1 MPALREVIFL
11 SQDWAEAMIPQGGE
25 SIISVTSPGSALAD
39 LNDGWRDVLRIQFD
53 DVDPDEVSVG
63 EFESELAELS
73 EAQAREIAAFV
84 LSCAAHSTTLIVHCK
99 FGQSRSPAIAKAI
112 CDHYHL
118 PFPPKFRSH
127 NRFVHGLVFKAM
139 QVQSGA

>member
-1 MPALREVIFL
+1 MAVLRDVIFL
-11 SQDWAEAMIPQGGE
+11 SQDWAEAMIPQGCE
-25 SIISVTSPGSALAD
+25 SIISVTSPGSTLAD

-53 DVDPDEVSVG
+53 DVDPDETPQG
-63 EFESELAELS
+63 EFEAELAGLS

-84 LSCAAHSTTLIVHCK
+84 LSSATHSQTIIVHCK

-112 CDHYHL
+112 CDHYRL

-127 NRFVHGLVFKAM
+127 NRFVHGLVLKAM
-139 QVQSGA
+139 QVQSGV